1 MSDSEIERNAV
12 AALQAREIVV
22 DGLRMFYRA
31 SPNEVPD
38 ERPPV
43 VLVHGLVVASDYMLP
58 TAERLAVHFRVY
70 APDLPGF
77 GRSAK
82 PPRAF
87 DITELADALAAWIRA
102 LGLGRAVLL
111 GNSFGCQ
118 VVAECAVR
126 HPDVIE
132 CLVLQ
137 GPTTDPGART
147 LRRQLGRWLQNSL
160 YEPPMSPI
168 MLRDYWRAG
177 IPRAISTV
185 RFLFRDA
192 IEQKLPRIQ
201 VPALVVRGDRD
212 PMVPQNWAEEAAAL
226 LPRGRLVVIPG
237 AAHTVVY
244 FAPGQ
249 LTQVVRSF
257 LLARTRMPQ

>member
-1 MSDSEIERNAV
+1 MSDPGIERNGI

-22 DGLRMFYRA
+22 DGLRMFFRA
-31 SPNEVPD
+31 SLNEVPA

-58 TAERLAVHFRVY
+58 TAERLAVASMRLTSPVSAE
-70 APDLPGF
+70 APT
-77 GRSAK
+77 
-82 PPRAF
+82 RAF
-87 DITELADALAAWIRA
+87 DIIELADALAAWIRA

-132 CLVLQ
+132 RLVLQ
-137 GPTTDPGART
+137 GPTIDPGART
-147 LRRQLGRWLQNSL
+147 LRRQLGCWLQNSL
-160 YEPPMSPI
+160 CEPPMSRI

-177 IPRAISTV
+177 IPRAISTL
-185 RFLFRDA
+185 RFLFRDT
-192 IEQKLPRIQ
+192 IEQKLPRIEA
-201 VPALVVRGDRD
+201 PALVVRGARD
-212 PMVPQNWAEEAAAL
+212 PMVPQNWAEKAVAL

-244 FAPGQ
+244 FAPRQ

-257 LLARTRMPQ
+257 LLDRAPDLRLWT